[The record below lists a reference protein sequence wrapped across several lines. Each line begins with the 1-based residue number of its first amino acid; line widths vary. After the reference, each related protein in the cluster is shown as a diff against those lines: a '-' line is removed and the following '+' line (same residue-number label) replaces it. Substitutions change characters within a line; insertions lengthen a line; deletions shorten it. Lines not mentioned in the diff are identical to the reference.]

1 MKTALSLIV
10 FGIVLTACGGSDPN
24 DNKNPTN
31 LDQPDVRAT
40 TGGLMIVP
48 KQQPI
53 PKASTGMTQ
62 PIQQ

>member
-1 MKTALSLIV
+1 MKLALSLIV
-10 FGIVLTACGGSDPN
+10 FGIVLTACGGGNPD
-24 DNKNPTN
+24 DNKNSTN

-48 KQQPI
+48 KQQPV
-53 PKASTGMTQ
+53 PKASTGMAQ